1 VKYLEWN
8 HIIGEY
14 FFNPSKADKEVLLYI
29 TKKEISDL
37 GVTKFNFRSEKESW
51 DDFCKAIKSDFPE
64 TSSKANFIDKFLVV
78 ANKWKS
84 YEKVIFELYNK
95 NVLKIDSVSI
105 YNPNNNIVY
114 PFYLAYL
121 IALIIPLTEN
131 VNEFR
136 ANSFFPPLNNF
147 LQKNGITNIRAVTIQ
162 DIDWVWS
169 NLEKWSKEY
178 YKTDF
183 GYFIERRLGNHNWI
197 YVNKAFSQCL
207 LTPRNIRDIPNI
219 FWKADI
225 APNSIIP
232 EKQFQRIITL
242 YGVTQA
248 GFSPRIISIV
258 ADEEN
263 PLRKV
268 IIDIVRREYSNWKGY
283 VIEYDEDEKVL
294 TPKSGWVYATLLS
307 AFNLN
312 KADESFNHFYYLF
325 SPYDFPDELHLGGI
339 EILNSGNGYSKP
351 ISIEFDQSLSLQ
363 DEQNK
368 WRASTT
374 QNEIVIYTSGLYFGL
389 PADNLIETDK
399 ISRQS
404 LMYLLCTDL
413 KKQSIVD
420 WGATFQ
426 KGDFTA
432 IDYDKVPTGF
442 NLFKFRNPPCSHP
455 SEDILKVTT
464 RKKLEFRGG
473 IKVENRSYLKT
484 ILPKIYVDGAD
495 GRENIFLEFPE
506 TNQKIPLCR
515 SSVIPEEFIIPENV
529 ICNQIFYVRIEN
541 ENLVNSELPYQIIDI
556 DFNPLDIVNEN
567 LVKRN
572 SFGEL
577 CDTTDEF
584 YVIGSNTTYNDWQ
597 RQASCSLSFFSAIYK
612 TSEFV
617 QNQIDFELQKGNLIL
632 QILSMKRNLKFQEF
646 SEIVDS
652 IENTEKV
659 WELSMFQQSPKYLK
673 QTALSFY
680 DYLGC
685 LDYDYFLNKIS
696 INKPQFVIIPSQS
709 FKNQLS
715 ESVRAILIG
724 GHSKSFIDN
733 LQDSCNT
740 HEVNIEIIP
749 QAKQLEIYYL
759 PDLIRLTPANCK
771 NCTDAWK
778 KLQRVAEKMNIEFR
792 ITEKPIPQPQIV
804 QFGLQDFSESID
816 GYKKYVLTN
825 KISEKAN
832 YEWARKVFDPNL
844 LKFVKDT
851 GEIDKNL
858 SLQEYYVR
866 FQYTYIL
873 WINNKSYEVDRNW
886 GKFLLLSEK
895 NKKVIYYNEITNELA
910 IPKYVQLPRLIA
922 ESIMLLSGQVP
933 YYKSVNID
941 GINLVYQFYQ
951 NVPKLFAENLFKKFN
966 QNIQFK
972 NDW

>member
-1 VKYLEWN
+1 MKYLEWN

-14 FFNPSKADKEVLLYI
+14 FFNPNKADKEVLLYI
-29 TKKEISDL
+29 TQKEISDL
-37 GVTKFNFRSEKESW
+37 GRIKFNFGSEKESW
-51 DDFCKAIKSDFPE
+51 EDFCKALKGDFPE
-64 TSSKANFIDKFLVV
+64 TTSKANFIDKFLVV

-84 YEKVIFELYNK
+84 YERIVFELNNK
-95 NVLKIDSVSI
+95 NDLKINSVSI
-105 YNPNNNIVY
+105 YSPDNNIVY

-121 IALIIPLTEN
+121 IALIIPLTDN

-136 ANSFFPPLNNF
+136 ANSFFPPLNDF
-147 LQKNGITNIRAVTIQ
+147 LQKNGITSTRTGTIQ
-162 DIDWVWS
+162 DVDWVWS

-178 YKTDF
+178 YKTDY
-183 GYFIERRLGNHNWI
+183 GYFNEKRLGNHNWV

-207 LTPRNIRDIPNI
+207 LTPSNIREIPNI

-248 GFSPRIISIV
+248 GFNPRIISIV

-268 IIDIVRREYSNWKGY
+268 IIDIVRREYSNWKGD

-325 SPYDFPDELHLGGI
+325 SPYDFPDELHLGEYDI
-339 EILNSGNGYSKP
+339 RNSGNGYSKP
-351 ISIEFDQSLSLQ
+351 ISITFNQSLNLQ
-363 DEQNK
+363 DNQNK

-374 QNEIVIYTSGLYFGL
+374 QNEIVIYTSGSYFGL

-399 ISRQS
+399 VSRQS
-404 LMYLLCTDL
+404 LMYLLCTDS

-432 IDYDKVPTGF
+432 VDYDKVPVGF
-442 NLFKFRNPPCSHP
+442 NLFKFKNPPCSHP
-455 SEDILKVTT
+455 SEEILKINT

-473 IKVENRSYLKT
+473 IKVENRSYLKNL
-484 ILPKIYVDGAD
+484 LPKIYVDGAD
-495 GRENIFLEFPE
+495 GTESLFLEFTE
-506 TNQKIPLCR
+506 SNQKISLCR
-515 SSVIPEEFIIPENV
+515 SSVIPEEFIIPVSV
-529 ICNQIFYVRIEN
+529 ICNQKFLVRIEN
-541 ENLVNSELPYQIIDI
+541 ETLVNAELPYQIIDI

-567 LVKRN
+567 LTKRN
-572 SFGEL
+572 RFGEISSP
-577 CDTTDEF
+577 DDAF
-584 YVIGSNTTYNDWQ
+584 FVVGSNTTYNDWQ
-597 RQASCSLSFFSAIYK
+597 RQATCSLPFFSVFY
-612 TSEFV
+612 TESEFV
-617 QNQIDFELQKGNLIL
+617 PNRFEFELHKGNLIL
-632 QILSMKRNLKFQEF
+632 QILSIKRNLKFQEF
-646 SEIVDS
+646 SEIIDS
-652 IENTEKV
+652 IENIEKI
-659 WELSMFQQSPKYLK
+659 WELSKFQQSPKYIK
-673 QTALSFY
+673 QTAISFY

-696 INKPQFVIIPSQS
+696 INKPQLVIIPSQS
-709 FKNQLS
+709 
-715 ESVRAILIG
+715 SVKAILIG
-724 GHSKSFIDN
+724 GRSKTFVDTLIE
-733 LQDSCNT
+733 SCNDSQIN
-740 HEVNIEIIP
+740 VEIIP

-778 KLQRVAEKMNIEFR
+778 KLQRIAEQLNIEFK
-792 ITEKPIPQPQIV
+792 ITEKPIPQPQIA
-804 QFGLQDFSESID
+804 QFGLQDFSETIE
-816 GYKKYVLTN
+816 GYKKNVLAN
-825 KISEKAN
+825 KFVEKPN
-832 YEWARKVFDPNL
+832 YEWARKVFDINL
-844 LKFVKDT
+844 LKFVKDK
-851 GEIDKNL
+851 GEIDKKL

-866 FQYTYIL
+866 FQYTHIL
-873 WINNKSYEVDRNW
+873 WLDYKSYEVDKNW

-895 NKKVIYYNEITNELA
+895 HKKVIYYNETTNELA

-933 YYKSVNID
+933 YYKNVSID
-941 GINLVYQFYQ
+941 GSNLVYQFYQ

-966 QNIQFK
+966 QNIQLR

>member
-1 VKYLEWN
+1 MKYLQWN

-14 FFNPSKADKEVLLYI
+14 FFNPSKAGNEVLLYV
-29 TKKEISDL
+29 TQKEISEL
-37 GVTKFNFRSEKESW
+37 GIHKFNFTNETESW
-51 DDFCKAIKSDFPE
+51 EDFCRAIKCEFPE
-64 TSSKANFIDKFLVV
+64 TSSKSNFIDKFLVV
-78 ANKWKS
+78 ANKWKK
-84 YEKVIFELYNK
+84 YERPVFELK
-95 NVLKIDSVSI
+95 NQSDLKIDSISI
-105 YNPNNNIVY
+105 YSPTYKIVY

-121 IALIIPLTEN
+121 ITFIIPLTDD

-147 LQKNGITNIRAVTIQ
+147 LIKNGITTTRTGTIEYV
-162 DIDWVWS
+162 DWVWS

-178 YKTDF
+178 YKTDN
-183 GYFIERRLGNHNWI
+183 GYFTERRVGNQNWV

-207 LTPRNIRDIPNI
+207 LTPKNIRDIPNI

-225 APNSIIP
+225 APNYIIP

-242 YGVTQA
+242 HGVSQA
-248 GFSPRIISIV
+248 GFSPRIISIL

-263 PLRKV
+263 LLRKV
-268 IIDIVRREYSNWKGY
+268 ILDIVRREYTNWKGY

-325 SPYDFPDELHLGGI
+325 SPYDFPDELNLGEY

-351 ISIEFDQSLSLQ
+351 ISIAFNQSMNLQ

-374 QNEIVIYTSGLYFGL
+374 QNEILIYTSGSYFGL
-389 PADNLIETDK
+389 PSDNLIETDK
-399 ISRQS
+399 VSRQS
-404 LMYLLCTDL
+404 LMYLLCTDS
-413 KKQSIVD
+413 KKQSIED
-420 WGATFQ
+420 WGAIFL
-426 KGDFTA
+426 KGDFSPV
-432 IDYDKVPTGF
+432 DYDKIPAGF
-442 NLFKFRNPPCSHP
+442 NLFKFKNPPSSHP
-455 SEDILKVTT
+455 TEEILRVTT
-464 RKKLEFRGG
+464 KKKLEFRGG
-473 IKVENRSYLKT
+473 VKVENRSYLKNL
-484 ILPKIYVDGAD
+484 LPKIYIDGAD
-495 GRENIFLEFPE
+495 GTEKIFLEFTE
-506 TNQKIPLCR
+506 SNQKNFLNR
-515 SSVIPEEFIIPENV
+515 STVIPEEFIIPDNV
-529 ICNQIFYVRIEN
+529 ICNENFLVKIEN

-567 LVKRN
+567 LTKRN
-572 SFGEL
+572 KFGEV
-577 CDTTDEF
+577 CDADDVF
-584 YVIGSNTTYNDWQ
+584 YVVGSNTTYNDWQ
-597 RQASCSLSFFSAIYK
+597 RQASCSMPFFSVFYK
-612 TSEFV
+612 PTELIANNV
-617 QNQIDFELQKGNLIL
+617 EFELQKGNLIL
-632 QILSMKRNLKFQEF
+632 QILSTKRNLKFQEF
-646 SEIVDS
+646 SEILDS
-652 IENTEKV
+652 VENIEKF
-659 WELSMFQQSPKYLK
+659 WQLSKFQQSPKYIK
-673 QTALSFY
+673 QTSISFY

-696 INKPQFVIIPSQS
+696 INKPQFVVIPSTAS
-709 FKNQLS
+709 MK
-715 ESVRAILIG
+715 AILIG

-740 HEVNIEIIP
+740 HGVNLEIIS

-759 PDLIRLTPANCK
+759 PDLIRFTPANCK

-778 KLQRVAEKMNIEFR
+778 KLQRVAEQLNIEFK
-792 ITEKPIPQPQIV
+792 ITERQIPQPKII

-816 GYKKYVLTN
+816 GYKKNILVN
-825 KISEKAN
+825 KFVEKPN
-832 YEWARKVFDPNL
+832 YEWARKVFDTNA

-851 GEIDKNL
+851 GEIDKKL

-866 FQYTYIL
+866 YQYTHIL
-873 WINNKSYEVDRNW
+873 WLDNKSYEVDRNW

-895 NKKVIYYNEITNELA
+895 HKKVIYYNENTKELA

-933 YYKSVNID
+933 YYKSVTID
-941 GINLVYQFYQ
+941 GSNLVYQFYQ
-951 NVPKLFAENLFKKFN
+951 NVPKLFAENLFKKFH

>member
-1 VKYLEWN
+1 MKYLQWN

-14 FFNPSKADKEVLLYI
+14 FFNPNKADKEVLLYV
-29 TKKEISDL
+29 TQKEISDL
-37 GVTKFNFRSEKESW
+37 GIIKFNFTSEKESW
-51 DDFCKAIKSDFPE
+51 EDFCKALKSDFPE

-84 YEKVIFELYNK
+84 FERIVFELNNK
-95 NVLKIDSVSI
+95 NDLKIDSVSI
-105 YNPNNNIVY
+105 YNPDNNIVY

-121 IALIIPLTEN
+121 IAFIIPLTDN

-136 ANSFFPPLNNF
+136 ANSFFPPLNKF
-147 LQKNGITNIRAVTIQ
+147 LKENGITSTRTGTIQ
-162 DIDWVWS
+162 DVDWVWS

-178 YKTDF
+178 YKKDF
-183 GYFIERRLGNHNWI
+183 GYFIERRLGNHNWV

-242 YGVTQA
+242 HGVSQA
-248 GFSPRIISIV
+248 GFSPRIISIIE
-258 ADEEN
+258 DEEN

-268 IIDIVRREYSNWKGY
+268 ITDIVRREYSNWKGY
-283 VIEYDEDEKVL
+283 VIEYDEDDKVL

-312 KADESFNHFYYLF
+312 KADETFNHFYYLF
-325 SPYDFPDELHLGGI
+325 SPYDFPDELTFGNN
-339 EILNSGNGYSKP
+339 EIHNAGNGFSKP
-351 ISIEFDQSLSLQ
+351 INISFNQSLNLQ
-363 DEQNK
+363 DDQNK

-374 QNEIVIYTSGLYFGL
+374 QNEIVIYTSGSYFGL
-389 PADNLIETDK
+389 PADNFIETDK
-399 ISRQS
+399 VSRQS
-404 LMYLLCTDL
+404 LMYLLCTDS
-413 KKQSIVD
+413 KKQCILD

-426 KGDFTA
+426 KGDFNA
-432 IDYDKVPTGF
+432 VDYDKVPIGF
-442 NLFKFRNPPCSHP
+442 NLFKFKNPPSSHP
-455 SEDILKVTT
+455 TEDILKVTT
-464 RKKLEFRGG
+464 SKKLEFRGG
-473 IKVENRSYLKT
+473 IKVENRSYLKNL
-484 ILPKIYVDGAD
+484 LPKIFIDGAD
-495 GRENIFLEFPE
+495 GTENIFLEFPE
-506 TNQKIPLCR
+506 TNKKIPLIR
-515 SSVIPEEFIIPENV
+515 SSIIPEEFIIPESV
-529 ICNQIFYVRIEN
+529 ICNQNFLVRIEN
-541 ENLVNSELPYQIIDI
+541 ENLDNSELPYQIIDI
-556 DFNPLDIVNEN
+556 DFNPLDIINEN
-567 LVKRN
+567 LTKRN
-572 SFGEL
+572 RFGEV
-577 CDTTDEF
+577 CEASDEF
-584 YVIGSNTTYNDWQ
+584 YVVGSNTTYNDWQ
-597 RQASCSLSFFSAIYK
+597 RQTSWSLPFFSVFYK
-612 TSEFV
+612 ETDFV
-617 QNQIDFELQKGNLIL
+617 PNNIEFELQKGNLIL

-646 SEIVDS
+646 QEIIDS
-652 IENTEKV
+652 IENIEKV
-659 WELSMFQQSPKYLK
+659 WELSKFQQSPKYIK
-673 QTALSFY
+673 QTAISFY

-709 FKNQLS
+709 
-715 ESVRAILIG
+715 SVKAILIG

-733 LQDSCNT
+733 LKDACNT

-771 NCTDAWK
+771 NCIDAWK
-778 KLQRVAEKMNIEFR
+778 KLQRIAEQLNIEFK

-804 QFGLQDFSESID
+804 QFGLQDFSETIE
-816 GYKKYVLTN
+816 GYKKNVLAN
-825 KISEKAN
+825 KFVEKPN
-832 YEWARKVFDPNL
+832 YEWARKVFDINL

-851 GEIDKNL
+851 GEIDKKL

-866 FQYTYIL
+866 YQYTHIL
-873 WINNKSYEVDRNW
+873 WLDHKSYEVDRNW

-895 NKKVIYYNEITNELA
+895 DKKVIYYNETTNELA

-933 YYKSVNID
+933 YYKNVSID
-941 GINLVYQFYQ
+941 GSNLVYQFYQ